1 MAIPMK
7 VMKFGGTSM
16 SSADTISR
24 VAEIVESSPDARFVV
39 VSAPGKRDR
48 ADVKVTDLLYKCYAE
63 RRNSDNVDEAFAP
76 IANRFLRISEELG
89 LLGKSGFC
97 LDGELEKIRLDI
109 DGGASADYVASRGE
123 YLSAYITAALLRR
136 PFVDAAE
143 IVRFDGEGRF
153 DEKATFA
160 LCAEKLDAK
169 AGAVV
174 PGFYGAMPSG
184 AIKTFS
190 RGGSDVTGAI
200 LAGALGAKV
209 YENWTDVD
217 GFMTGDP
224 RIIDDPKIIDIITY
238 RELRELSYMGAAVLH
253 PESIFPVRS
262 RDIPIRIKNTF
273 NPSASGTLIV
283 PTDKFLKGEYKRK
296 ELPLTG
302 IAGKRDFISVQVE
315 KSMMNNEKGYARK
328 LLSIVEECDL
338 SLEHMPSGIDT
349 VSLVIDGSGIEQAR
363 IDAMLKK
370 IKLELRP
377 DRLDVIDG
385 IALIAV
391 VGHGMNRRKG
401 MMSQIT
407 GALYRA
413 DINIRM
419 IDQGSSELNIII
431 AVENCDYERALK
443 ALHSE
448 FSI

>member
-370 IKLELRP
+370 IKLELKP

-407 GALYRA
+407 GALYKA

>member
-1 MAIPMK
+1 MK

>member
-1 MAIPMK
+1 MK

-16 SSADTISR
+16 SSADTISK
-24 VAEIVESSPDARFVV
+24 VADIVTSSPEARFVV
-39 VSAPGKRDR
+39 VSAPGKRDSS
-48 ADVKVTDLLYKCYAE
+48 DVKVTDLLYRCYDE
-63 RRNSDNVDEAFAP
+63 RRKSDDIDEAFEP
-76 IANRFLRISEELG
+76 IANRFYRIAEDLG
-89 LLGKSGFC
+89 LLGKSGFD
-97 LDGELEKIRLDI
+97 LKGELEKIRSDI
-109 DGGASADYVASRGE
+109 DGGASVDYVASRGE

-143 IVRFDGEGRF
+143 IVRFDDDGRF
-153 DEKATFA
+153 DEKTTFA
-160 LCAEKLDAK
+160 LCADKLDPK
-169 AGAVV
+169 AGAVI
-174 PGFYGAMPSG
+174 PGFYGVTKSRAV
-184 AIKTFS
+184 KTFS

-200 LAGALGAKV
+200 IAGAMGAKV

-273 NPSASGTLIV
+273 NPGACGTLIV
-283 PTDKFLKGEYKRK
+283 PTDKFLKGEYKRA

-349 VSLVIDGSGIEQAR
+349 VSLIIDGSGVREEQ
-363 IDAMLKK
+363 IDTMLKK

-377 DRLDVIDG
+377 DRLEVIDG
-385 IALIAV
+385 MALIAV